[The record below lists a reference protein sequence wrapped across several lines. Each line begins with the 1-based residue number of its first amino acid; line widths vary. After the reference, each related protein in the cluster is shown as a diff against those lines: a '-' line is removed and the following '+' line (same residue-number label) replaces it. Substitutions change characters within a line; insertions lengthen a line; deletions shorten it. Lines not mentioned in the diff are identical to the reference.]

1 MRNTLKDIR
10 GGKLKV
16 NISIREIHHLIQKVD
31 RISNKLAFSIVLL
44 SFSIIMAG
52 VIIGG
57 SLTAEPTILLQ
68 IPAIEIGLVI
78 TSLMFF
84 WIIWAIFR
92 SGRF

>member
-1 MRNTLKDIR
+1 
-10 GGKLKV
+10 
-16 NISIREIHHLIQKVD
+16 
-31 RISNKLAFSIVLL
+31 
-44 SFSIIMAG
+44 MAG

-68 IPAIEIGLVI
+68 IPAIEIGLTI
-78 TSLMFF
+78 TSLMFL